1 MGFSISKEGEE
12 NAKLEILPRTWQWVS
27 PEPLVEMSPDL
38 QEMGLLLLPDLSL
51 SLDVTLHM
59 EP

>member
-1 MGFSISKEGEE
+1 MGFSISKEEEE

-27 PEPLVEMSPDL
+27 PEPLVEMSPDF

>member
-27 PEPLVEMSPDL
+27 REPLAEVGPDC
-38 QEMGLLLLPDLSL
+38 QEMGLLLLPVLSL
-51 SLDVTLHM
+51 SLDMTLHVD
-59 EP
+59 P